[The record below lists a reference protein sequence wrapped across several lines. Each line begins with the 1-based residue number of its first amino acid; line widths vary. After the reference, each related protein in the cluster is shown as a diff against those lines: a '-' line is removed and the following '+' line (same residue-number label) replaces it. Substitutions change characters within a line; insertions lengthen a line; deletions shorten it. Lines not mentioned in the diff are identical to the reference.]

1 MGALLTPALG
11 TVVWASI
18 AFLVVLCVLR
28 RFAWGPILAALND
41 REASIAG
48 ALNEAEKVRKEMEEL
63 AASNENQLK
72 EARAER
78 DRMLREAREMA
89 DKLVAD
95 AKNTA
100 REAADKEVAAAKD
113 AIALERKAAIA
124 ELKSEVGNISLDIAE
139 RLLRDKLESNDEQ
152 KALVNRLIDESP
164 LN

>member
-18 AFLVVLCVLR
+18 AFLVVLFVLR
-28 RFAWGPILAALND
+28 RFAWGPILSALND

>member
-18 AFLVVLCVLR
+18 AFLVVLFVLR
-28 RFAWGPILAALND
+28 RFAWGPILSALND

-48 ALNEAEKVRKEMEEL
+48 ALNEAEKVRREMEEL

-89 DKLVAD
+89 DKLIAD

>member
-18 AFLVVLCVLR
+18 AFLVVLFVLR
-28 RFAWGPILAALND
+28 RFAWGPILSALND

-48 ALNEAEKVRKEMEEL
+48 ALNEAEKVRREMEEL

>member
-18 AFLVVLCVLR
+18 AFLVVLFVLR

-48 ALNEAEKVRKEMEEL
+48 ALNEAEKVRNEMEEL

>member
-18 AFLVVLCVLR
+18 AFLVVLFVLR

-48 ALNEAEKVRKEMEEL
+48 ALNEAERVRKEMEEL
-63 AASNENQLK
+63 SASNENQLK

-100 REAADKEVAAAKD
+100 REVADKEVAAAKD

>member
-18 AFLVVLCVLR
+18 AFLVVLFVLR
-28 RFAWGPILAALND
+28 RFAWGPILSALND

-100 REAADKEVAAAKD
+100 REAADKEIAAAKD

>member
-18 AFLVVLCVLR
+18 AFLVVLFVLR

-78 DRMLREAREMA
+78 DLMLREAREMA

>member
-18 AFLVVLCVLR
+18 AFLVVLFVLR
-28 RFAWGPILAALND
+28 RFAWGPILAALIE
-41 REASIAG
+41 REESIAG

-89 DKLVAD
+89 DQLVAD

-113 AIALERKAAIA
+113 AIAIERKAAVA
-124 ELKSEVGNISLDIAE
+124 ELKAEVGNLSLEIAE
-139 RLLRDKLESNDEQ
+139 RLLREKLESNDEQ